1 MTNEELLKLYFE
13 SMEVI
18 ADIFLKYCDHSEAI
32 VEEYLKYW
40 N

>member
-18 ADIFLKYCDHSEAI
+18 ADIFLKYWGSSGAI
-32 VEEYLKYW
+32 AEEYLKHW